1 MMVKKLDPKVARAA
15 REDARRLEAEA
26 ERDEPY
32 PEDTVVSR
40 PNQGSRM
47 FNVRLTE
54 EQYAAIHDLAAQRH
68 LPMST
73 MARAWLIDRLDEERP
88 AS

>member
-1 MMVKKLDPKVARAA
+1 MANKLDPKTARAA
-15 REDARRLEAEA
+15 RDDARRLEAEA
-26 ERDEPY
+26 QRDKPY
-32 PEDTVVSR
+32 PKGTSVRR
-40 PNQGSRM
+40 PNHASRM

-54 EQYAAIHDLAAQRH
+54 EQFTALQDLAEQRH

-73 MARAWLIDRLDEERP
+73 MARAWLLDRLEEERP

>member
-1 MMVKKLDPKVARAA
+1 MANKLDPKMARAA
-15 REDARRLEAEA
+15 RDDARRLEAQA
-26 ERDEPY
+26 KRDEPY
-32 PEDTVVSR
+32 PGDTSVRR
-40 PNQGSRM
+40 PNQASRM

-54 EQYAAIHDLAAQRH
+54 EQFTALHDLAEQRH

-73 MARAWLIDRLDEERP
+73 MARAWLLDRLDEERP

>member
-1 MMVKKLDPKVARAA
+1 MAKNRDPHEAGAA

-26 ERDEPY
+26 DAGEPY
-32 PEDTVVSR
+32 PDDSVLSR
-40 PNQGSRM
+40 PNQASRM
-47 FNVRLTE
+47 FNVRLSE
-54 EQYAAIHDLAAQRH
+54 EQFAAIQEIAESQH

-73 MARAWLIDRLDEERP
+73 MARAWLLDRLDKERR